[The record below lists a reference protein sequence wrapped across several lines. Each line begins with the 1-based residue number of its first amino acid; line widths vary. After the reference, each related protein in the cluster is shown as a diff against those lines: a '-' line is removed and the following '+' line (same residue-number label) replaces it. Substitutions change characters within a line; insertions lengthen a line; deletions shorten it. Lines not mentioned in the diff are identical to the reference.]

1 MEFIKNML
9 KLNRVIYKL
18 KGEKQMKKTISVLL
32 LSLMASV
39 LLVACA
45 PKDNDNGTGET
56 GNVDI
61 KEVHEKIK
69 SELGEDYFPSMEL
82 TLDELVGRTG
92 VNPDNVDE
100 FIAEIPMM
108 SVHVDTFIAVKAN
121 DSEGEAVEA
130 SLEGYHNE
138 ILEQSANYPMN
149 VAKVNASKVIRHG
162 DYVFFV
168 MLGAMD
174 DDNDMDSSDAANFAE
189 KENNR
194 AIDVINSF
202 FN

>member
-1 MEFIKNML
+1 
-9 KLNRVIYKL
+9 
-18 KGEKQMKKTISVLL
+18 MKKRISVLL
-32 LSLMASV
+32 LAIMASV

-61 KEVHEKIK
+61 KEVHEKVK

-82 TLDELVGRTG
+82 TLDDLVGRTG

-121 DSEGEAVEA
+121 ESDGEAVEA

-149 VAKVNASKVIRHG
+149 VAKVNASKVIRNG

-174 DDNDMDSSDAANFAE
+174 DDNDMDSSDAAKFAE
-189 KENNR
+189 KENQR